1 MELLNAIVATG
12 NMESSGVWPMSILL
26 LGGPG
31 AVLVVTSQDSEFD
44 PALYWHYQKGS
55 DCLWKKIRRNIFI
68 IWMQKMTHR
77 YR

>member
-1 MELLNAIVATG
+1 MELLNAIVITG
-12 NMESSGVWPMSILL
+12 NMESSGDRPMINLL
-26 LGGPG
+26 LGSPG
-31 AVLVVTSQDSEFD
+31 AVFMMTSRRPDLIQLF
-44 PALYWHYQKGS
+44 YHYQKES